1 MHQVAV
7 FHTTK
12 EDIDIIMNVIKNKM
26 TLIIHFIQS
35 IKNTLQLLKMKKYF
49 QEIVLG
55 INSISLPEIS
65 QSLINRILY
74 ILEKVE
80 NLLKKNICHL
90 GCRNYKMIQKCS
102 KQICM
107 YECPL
112 KTVRVSTSLNT
123 SLGLLGDPL
132 RTS

>member
-26 TLIIHFIQS
+26 TLIIHFIES

-55 INSISLPEIS
+55 N
-65 QSLINRILY
+65 
-74 ILEKVE
+74 K
-80 NLLKKNICHL
+80 
-90 GCRNYKMIQKCS
+90 
-102 KQICM
+102 
-107 YECPL
+107 
-112 KTVRVSTSLNT
+112 
-123 SLGLLGDPL
+123 
-132 RTS
+132 

>member
-1 MHQVAV
+1 MSLEKVHQVAV

-55 INSISLPEIS
+55 N
-65 QSLINRILY
+65 
-74 ILEKVE
+74 K
-80 NLLKKNICHL
+80 
-90 GCRNYKMIQKCS
+90 
-102 KQICM
+102 
-107 YECPL
+107 
-112 KTVRVSTSLNT
+112 
-123 SLGLLGDPL
+123 
-132 RTS
+132 